1 MTMKQDLPL
10 YSGRKRFTVHK
21 LTALILAA
29 VLLFSCAGAE
39 STGNGTVSREKLCAL
54 YRWMNQTDQ
63 SGWNE
68 MTYDRISSMAGKRG
82 AVIGANREDFR
93 SAYWTDGSA
102 FVTVTF
108 RNLNGS
114 WVMNGLAATGLSRE
128 EYENADLSLLAG
140 GENTAVPAAEPT
152 PEPTVEL
159 TPEPSEEPTVELTPE
174 PTEEPTVEITP
185 EPTPEPGEPFDMS
198 YILDHPSASDGTIRI
213 VENPD
218 QTGNTYVYNNFTAEE
233 LSFSHSYE
241 SDNFYS
247 YADFDIVL
255 TGAGTE
261 AERPILRLWITLYSD
276 ELSPD
281 ISSVS
286 FVINGNEY
294 LFSSLLSDNSITET
308 EGTFKQTIL
317 IRFDSNGLQF
327 MKNLA
332 FGYLTGAGTIRT
344 VFHGRKE
351 IETELGDHFWNVFAL
366 YWNLYTGSHAE
377 SCLGGYEATPMT
389 VRQSQ

>member
-10 YSGRKRFTVHK
+10 HSGRKRFTVHK

-39 STGNGTVSREKLCAL
+39 SAGNGMVSREKLCAL

-108 RNLNGS
+108 RNADGI
-114 WVMNGLAATGLSRE
+114 WVMSGLAVTGMSRE
-128 EYENADLSLLAG
+128 EYENADLSLLT
-140 GENTAVPAAEPT
+140 GEGNTAVPTAEPTAEPT
-152 PEPTVEL
+152 PEPT
-159 TPEPSEEPTVELTPE
+159 PEPTAEPTAEPTPE
-174 PTEEPTVEITP
+174 PTAAPTP
-185 EPTPEPGEPFDMS
+185 EPTPEPAEPFDLS
-198 YILDHPSASDGTIRI
+198 YILDHPRTADGTIRI

-218 QTGNTYVYNNFTAEE
+218 QTGNAYIYNSFTAEE
-233 LSFSHSYE
+233 LSFSHPYE
-241 SDNFYS
+241 SNRFYS

-276 ELSPD
+276 EFSPD

-286 FVINGNEY
+286 FAINGNEY
-294 LFSSLLSDNSITET
+294 LFSGLMTDNSVTEI
-308 EGTFKQTIL
+308 EGTYKQTIL
-317 IRFDSNGLQF
+317 IRFDGNGLQF

-332 FGYLTGAGTIRT
+332 FGYLTGASTIRT

-351 IETELGDHFWNVFAL
+351 IETELGDHFWTIFAL

-377 SCLGGYEATPMT
+377 NNLGGYEATPMT
-389 VRQSQ
+389 VSRAQ